1 MAHHILIAVLAALF
15 SSLEVEAVAD
25 VTTPAGR
32 VVGLELD
39 VLGTT
44 VHAFLGIPFAQPPV
58 GERRFRRAEPME
70 AWDGI
75 YNATS
80 KPSACIQDV
89 AFFGRK
95 DSIYN
100 TWTPDGPISEDCLYL
115 NVWQPTP
122 VPTGAAVLVWSYGGS
137 FQIGASVLDLYDGKY
152 LAAAEGVVVVTV
164 NYRVSTLGFLYTG
177 TEGAPGNMGLTDQA
191 MALRWVKENI
201 ASFGGDPRLVTLFG
215 ESAGGIS
222 IGYLQMSLD
231 SRDLFNRGIVQSGAV
246 VMPWGRDSASAA
258 YNKTIRFAESVGCPP
273 DKGMDAII
281 ACLRDKDGQYLV
293 DTSVLRDT
301 RFFPVIDGSF
311 LVENPGDALK
321 NGNFKK
327 IDILIGSNTNEPTLF
342 LIEDLPGFS
351 SNTSSAITKEQFIKG
366 IQYYIPGLN
375 EFAVD
380 AVVYQYTAYAWLHHE
395 EETMYRD
402 AFGLLY
408 GDYFN
413 FCPDVT
419 TAHAHVRQGAATYMY
434 EFAHRASNSA
444 WPDWMGVVHGAEI
457 EFVFGRPL
465 DAALGY
471 TVEEVELSRR
481 IMRHWANFART
492 GNPNNNDETTWGAFN
507 QTDGGYTVLDTH
519 APRMRMGPRFAACD
533 FWEDYV
539 NPLIAKTDALMMSQ
553 SCEPATSDA
562 RADSKAVFWLLQLS
576 LYNLAAVY
584 VFTLHA

>member
-1 MAHHILIAVLAALF
+1 MAHHILIAVLAALLTL
-15 SSLEVEAVAD
+15 LEVEAVAD

-32 VVGLELD
+32 LVGLELD

-58 GERRFRRAEPME
+58 GERRFRRAEPAE
-70 AWDGI
+70 PWDGI
-75 YNATS
+75 YNATR

-89 AFFGRK
+89 AVFGGQ

-100 TWTPDGPISEDCLYL
+100 TWMPDGPISEDCLYL

-122 VPTGAAVLVWSYGGS
+122 VPTGAAVLVWIHGGS
-137 FQIGASVLDLYDGKY
+137 FQVGSSALELYNGKY

-164 NYRVSTLGFLYTG
+164 NYRVSTLGFMYTG

-191 MALRWVKENI
+191 MALKWVKENI
-201 ASFGGDPRLVTLFG
+201 ASFGGDPSLVTIFG

-231 SRDLFNRGIVQSGAV
+231 SRDLFNRGIVQSGAA

-258 YNKTIRFAESVGCPP
+258 YDKTIRFAESVGCPS

-281 ACLRDKDGQYLV
+281 ACLRRKDGQHLV

-301 RFFPVIDGSF
+301 FFFPVIDGNF
-311 LVENPGDALK
+311 LMENPGDALK
-321 NGNFKK
+321 DGNFKK
-327 IDILIGSNTNEPTLF
+327 ADILIGSNTNEGTIF
-342 LIEDLPGFS
+342 FANNI
-351 SNTSSAITKEQFIKG
+351 ATKEQFIKAV
-366 IQYYIPGLN
+366 QYSMPVLN

-380 AVVYQYTAYAWLHHE
+380 AAVYQYTAWSQPE
-395 EETMYRD
+395 RETLYRN
-402 AFGLLY
+402 ALYLLY
-408 GDYFN
+408 GDYFA

-419 TAHAHVRQGAATYMY
+419 TARAHVRQGAATYMY

-444 WPDWMGVVHGAEI
+444 WPDWMGVVHGAEM

-471 TVEEVELSRR
+471 TAEEVELSRR

-533 FWEDYV
+533 FWENYV
-539 NPLIAKTDALMMSQ
+539 NPLMTKTGLFNHNN
-553 SCEPATSDA
+553 T
-562 RADSKAVFWLLQLS
+562 
-576 LYNLAAVY
+576 VY
-584 VFTLHA
+584 KYLHCRPC